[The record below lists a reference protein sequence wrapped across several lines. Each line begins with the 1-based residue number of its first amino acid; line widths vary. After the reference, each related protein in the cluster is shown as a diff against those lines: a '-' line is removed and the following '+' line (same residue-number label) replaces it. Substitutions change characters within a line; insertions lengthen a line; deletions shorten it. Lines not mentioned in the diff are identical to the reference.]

1 MLLLSCVAL
10 LVFRGLPAH
19 SIASAVSARAIP
31 TFLHAHRP
39 PLCPPTSTFLR
50 HYVAVAFQQPPG
62 GSCVIP
68 LKQRQQPYRLHE
80 KMTII
85 KATGLDGESKLKG
98 AKTEIAAEPA
108 PAKRKHKE
116 TPVKVEEKAKDE
128 ELMREAQSSSEA
140 DKATKGAA
148 KEDVEKST
156 SPAKKKRAAP
166 KARAK
171 VACGKKNSAAGGA
184 PQGLL
189 KPDEEFAALAALAL
203 KSRKF
208 VGAHISAAGG
218 VQNAL
223 VSCFNVKGKRRFLG
237 CFCVLL
243 TYRALLVST
252 VLNARAWQAFALFL
266 KCQRKWV
273 SPPLAE
279 SAISGFKERCD
290 QLEMDKSMQVLP
302 HGSYL
307 INVANPDKTKQENAY
322 NALLD
327 DLQRCEALGIKLY
340 NIHPGSTVGECTKEE
355 GIRNIAAAVNRAH
368 RDTAFVVVVLENM
381 AGQKNVVGSK
391 FEDLRDIINL
401 VENKERVGVCLD
413 TCHLFAA
420 GYDIRTAEKFEKV
433 MEEFDAIVGY
443 KYLKGMHINDSKS
456 ELRSGLDRHELL
468 GKGHLGLEPFK
479 YIMQHPTRFKDM
491 PLVLET
497 PDPTEGSIWKK
508 EIKQMY
514 SFLDVKEDK

>member
-1 MLLLSCVAL
+1 MTAKGIKGLKAESKVEPAEDDAAPGATGTKRKLEGAL
-10 LVFRGLPAH
+10 VKPEEKEPQDQQLPA
-19 SIASAVSARAIP
+19 
-31 TFLHAHRP
+31 
-39 PLCPPTSTFLR
+39 
-50 HYVAVAFQQPPG
+50 
-62 GSCVIP
+62 
-68 LKQRQQPYRLHE
+68 
-80 KMTII
+80 
-85 KATGLDGESKLKG
+85 
-98 AKTEIAAEPA
+98 
-108 PAKRKHKE
+108 
-116 TPVKVEEKAKDE
+116 
-128 ELMREAQSSSEA
+128 EAQSSSVEV
-140 DKATKGAA
+140 TKGTSAEG
-148 KEDVEKST
+148 KEEEATGESGST
-156 SPAKKKRAAP
+156 KDSPASKKRRAAP

-171 VACGKKNSAAGGA
+171 ASAVKKNASAAAA
-184 PQGLL
+184 PPSGTL
-189 KPDEEFAALAALAL
+189 KPDEEFTALAKLAA

-218 VQNAL
+218 VHNAL
-223 VSCFNVKGKRRFLG
+223 VSCFNVKG
-237 CFCVLL
+237 
-243 TYRALLVST
+243 
-252 VLNARAWQAFALFL
+252 QAFALFL

-279 SAISGFKERCD
+279 SAIKGFKERCD
-290 QLEMDKSMQVLP
+290 QLEMDKATQVLP

-327 DLQRCEALGIKLY
+327 DLQRCESLGIKLY
-340 NIHPGSTVGECTKEE
+340 NIHPGSTVGDCSKED

-368 RDTAFVVVVLENM
+368 KDTKFVVVVLENM

-401 VENKERVGVCLD
+401 VEDKARVGVCLD

-433 MEEFDAIVGY
+433 MEEFDSIVGY
-443 KYLKGMHINDSKS
+443 KFLKGMHLNDSKS
-456 ELRSGLDRHELL
+456 ELSSGLDRHELL

-479 YIMQHPTRFKDM
+479 YIMRHPSRFKDM
-491 PLVLET
+491 PLILET

-514 SFLDVKEDK
+514 SFLDEKEEE

>member
-1 MLLLSCVAL
+1 
-10 LVFRGLPAH
+10 
-19 SIASAVSARAIP
+19 
-31 TFLHAHRP
+31 
-39 PLCPPTSTFLR
+39 
-50 HYVAVAFQQPPG
+50 
-62 GSCVIP
+62 
-68 LKQRQQPYRLHE
+68 
-80 KMTII
+80 MTII

-108 PAKRKHKE
+108 PAKRKHKGE
-116 TPVKVEEKAKDE
+116 RVVEEKAKDE

-223 VSCFNVKGKRRFLG
+223 VSCFNVKG
-237 CFCVLL
+237 
-243 TYRALLVST
+243 
-252 VLNARAWQAFALFL
+252 QAFALFL